1 MQHHPDTESGQMDM
15 PRRDVL
21 AKISGGDAKP
31 ERVELKDKFL
41 FQKRNLPQI
50 GAARVFRLLIK
61 MLDRGAPM
69 RVAFNAEALDQRDR
83 TADLFAKAMPARRGD
98 GGHQRHVA
106 RGRFLFWPGARRFL
120 IRRRDPASAL

>member
-1 MQHHPDTESGQMDM
+1 MDM

-21 AKISGGDAKP
+21 AKISGSDAKP

-69 RVAFNAEALDQRDR
+69 RVE
-83 TADLFAKAMPARRGD
+83 
-98 GGHQRHVA
+98 V
-106 RGRFLFWPGARRFL
+106 
-120 IRRRDPASAL
+120 

>member
-1 MQHHPDTESGQMDM
+1 MDM

-69 RVAFNAEALDQRDR
+69 RVE
-83 TADLFAKAMPARRGD
+83 
-98 GGHQRHVA
+98 V
-106 RGRFLFWPGARRFL
+106 
-120 IRRRDPASAL
+120 